1 LQFQASQLGL
11 GTQWIDI
18 KKKYIEANAL
28 CGDIIKVT
36 PSSKVV
42 GDFAQFMVS
51 NNLSKQDVID
61 QATKLDF
68 PSSVVEFFQGY
79 LGQPYGGFPEPLR
92 SNIIR
97 GKEKIDGRPGIGMKP
112 LDFSKIKAE
121 LTEKYGPHINDFDVS
136 SYCMYPKV
144 FDEFQGFIDKFGDLR
159 WVTPFLDLA
168 RCLYTQCRAYPI
180 LPRQASYQRGND
192 HLDRERKDL
201 DHQAACDWSPQH

>member
-1 LQFQASQLGL
+1 VSCPILYELKGADNSQYTNLQFQASQLGL

-97 GKEKIDGRPGIGMKP
+97 GKERVDGRPGLDMKP
-112 LDFSKIKAE
+112 LEFKKIKAE

-159 WVTPFLDLA
+159 
-168 RCLYTQCRAYPI
+168 
-180 LPRQASYQRGND
+180 
-192 HLDRERKDL
+192 
-201 DHQAACDWSPQH
+201 

>member
-1 LQFQASQLGL
+1 
-11 GTQWIDI
+11 
-18 KKKYIEANAL
+18 
-28 CGDIIKVT
+28 
-36 PSSKVV
+36 
-42 GDFAQFMVS
+42 MVS

-97 GKEKIDGRPGIGMKP
+97 GKERVDGRPGLDMKP
-112 LDFSKIKAE
+112 LEFSKIKAE

-159 WVTPFLDLA
+159 SV
-168 RCLYTQCRAYPI
+168 
-180 LPRQASYQRGND
+180 
-192 HLDRERKDL
+192 
-201 DHQAACDWSPQH
+201 